1 MDFLL
6 LMVQKSGHDHQG
18 CCPLSGSGLWGPTPS
33 IHHHVSRSRPS
44 CEPILQVELGAKQG
58 SLYDTPPNLLET
70 KKKGEILETHHTFCN
85 CLILIAKFR
94 DFPFPFHPCTIC
106 WRFGGKNSP
115 SQTSTHPT
123 WTSNLGPRFGPWWI
137 WRWLYTK
144 WNAAWEALAPR
155 WTQPLGTAWRKRDVM
170 CVCHVWFGDSCR

>member
-1 MDFLL
+1 
-6 LMVQKSGHDHQG
+6 MVQKSGHDHQG

-85 CLILIAKFR
+85 CLIFHFTLA
-94 DFPFPFHPCTIC
+94 PFAE
-106 WRFGGKNSP
+106 GLEGKIP
-115 SQTSTHPT
+115 LPKHQPIQPEHQTSARGLDHGGFEDGFIR
-123 WTSNLGPRFGPWWI
+123 NG
-137 WRWLYTK
+137 
-144 WNAAWEALAPR
+144 
-155 WTQPLGTAWRKRDVM
+155 TQPGRHWHLGERSRWGLPGGNVT
-170 CVCHVWFGDSCR
+170 